1 MNFRPA
7 ALHRVSVIAIL
18 GLLGFYPAGPAHAGD
33 EEINPSV
40 YQVFDPETG
49 FFIDVEPPPDAQPA
63 ATTHT
68 PSASTPPAAAAG
80 TEPQT
85 PAASAPVAA
94 APQTSAASTQPAGGL
109 DPMVLAGG
117 AVIVVALAGLALR
130 KRKGAD

>member
-1 MNFRPA
+1 MMRFGPT
-7 ALHRVSVIAIL
+7 ALHRICLIAIL
-18 GLLGFYPAGPAHAGD
+18 GLPGLYPAGPAYAGD

-63 ATTHT
+63 TTTHT
-68 PSASTPPAAAAG
+68 PSAAPAATTAG

-85 PAASAPVAA
+85 PAASTPVATTP
-94 APQTSAASTQPAGGL
+94 PQSTSNTQTTGGL

-117 AVIVVALAGLALR
+117 ALIAVALAGLALR

>member
-1 MNFRPA
+1 MRFAPA
-7 ALHRVSVIAIL
+7 AFHRVRLVAIL
-18 GLLGFYPAGPAHAGD
+18 GLLGLFPAGPAHAGD

-68 PSASTPPAAAAG
+68 PSATTPPAATAS
-80 TEPQT
+80 TDPQT
-85 PAASAPVAA
+85 PTAPAPVAA
-94 APQTSAASTQPAGGL
+94 EPQSTASTPPAGGL